1 MKKKSLFMVASFLF
15 ATSLQAQV
23 LDQSQLEKDWKMPAE
38 SSAKIVDQMSM
49 DEKIGQMMMF
59 DFRYFDKNEEGVEQA
74 VTQINPSIQKIVH
87 DYHLGSV
94 ILFRENLI
102 TTKQSVNLINQL
114 QASRSNLPLFITVDQ
129 EGGYVTRLQQGTEMP
144 GNMALGATRSDN
156 LTEITG
162 MIHGYELSNLGF
174 NWNFGPVV
182 DINNNQDN
190 PVINVRS
197 YSDNP
202 ELVIDLAQSYIKGI
216 HKYGLMT
223 SLKHFPGHGNV
234 ASDTH
239 FALPTIN
246 ISAQEWRETELKP
259 FAALKSTSDSIMTA
273 HVVVPA
279 LDPNLIE
286 TTNGEKIGTP
296 ATLSKIILTDILRH
310 QVGFKGLIITDA
322 MDMGAIATHFDKHW
336 AIKQAI
342 LAGNDIIL
350 MPLAIKNEAEMAQ
363 VQALYTYL
371 KEEAQKD
378 PVLKARIEES
388 AKRIVQMKLKKQI
401 NATVI
406 DANTVEPKVAAPLN
420 KQIEDLV
427 SEQAITLI
435 KNDKKALPFELKAN
449 NKIVIY
455 SDEQPRNALI
465 ERLLTQIASK
475 NDVKMMTSSH
485 VVKMMHDT
493 LDQQADQKA
502 LEDQIAGQ
510 DLVLLVTYNL
520 TNNPKNAQKI
530 IDVAR
535 AKNVPLVV
543 IASRNPYDIAYLE
556 NVENNIAIYGITGF
570 DVTNNVRNSLETN
583 IYSGLKTLF
592 SVDKA
597 PINAPTGKLPV
608 SIKSQNGETVLFPY
622 GFGLTY

>member
-1 MKKKSLFMVASFLF
+1 MKKWISSLIASCFI
-15 ATSLQAQV
+15 ATSLHASIMDNQMLKQNWKNPAQ
-23 LDQSQLEKDWKMPAE
+23 
-38 SSAKIVDQMSM
+38 SSAELVNKMSM

-59 DFRYFDKNEEGVEQA
+59 DFRYFGKNTERSEIA
-74 VTQINPSIQKIVH
+74 VTQTNPYVDKIIH

-94 ILFRENLI
+94 ILFRENLV
-102 TTKQSVNLINQL
+102 TTAQSAHLINQL
-114 QASRSNLPLFITVDQ
+114 QANRSNLPLFMTVDQ

-144 GNMALGATRSDN
+144 GNMALGATRSEN

-239 FALPTIN
+239 FALPTIH
-246 ISAQEWRETELKP
+246 ISAREWYEIELKP
-259 FAALKSTSDSIMTA
+259 FEALKSASDSIMTA

-279 LDPNLIE
+279 LDPNLIPSK
-286 TTNGEKIGTP
+286 NGEKIGTP
-296 ATLSKIILTDILRH
+296 ATLSKIILTEILRN

-350 MPLAIKNEAEMAQ
+350 MPLAIKDPAELSQ
-363 VQALYTYL
+363 IEALYTYL
-371 KEEAQKD
+371 KQEAEQD
-378 PVLKARIEES
+378 PMLKARIDDS
-388 AKRIVQMKLKKQI
+388 AKRIVEMKLKKRI
-401 NATVI
+401 TADPI
-406 DANTVEPKVAAPLN
+406 DPKTIEEKIAAPLN

-427 SEQAITLI
+427 SEKAITLL
-435 KNDKKALPFELKAN
+435 KNDHHLLPYPLKAQ

-455 SDEQPRNALI
+455 SDEKPRNELI
-465 ERLLTQIASK
+465 EKLLNRIADK
-475 NDVKMMTSSH
+475 NDLQITTASYVAKMMQ
-485 VVKMMHDT
+485 DN
-493 LDQQADQKA
+493 LEQQK
-502 LEDQIAGQ
+502 LEDQMTGQ
-510 DLVLLVTYNL
+510 ELVLLVTYNL
-520 TNNPKNAQKI
+520 TNHPKNAQKI
-530 IDVAR
+530 IDAAK
-535 AKNVPLVV
+535 AKNIPLIV
-543 IASRNPYDIAYLE
+543 IASRNPYDIAYL
-556 NVENNIAIYGITGF
+556 NQVENNIAIYGITGF

-592 SVDKA
+592 AVDKT

-608 SIKSQNGETVLFPY
+608 SIKTPNGKQILFPY